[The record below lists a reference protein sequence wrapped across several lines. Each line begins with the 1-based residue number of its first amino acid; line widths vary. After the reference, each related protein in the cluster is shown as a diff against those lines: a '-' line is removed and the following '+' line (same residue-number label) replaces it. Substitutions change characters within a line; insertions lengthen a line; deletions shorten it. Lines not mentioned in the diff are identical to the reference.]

1 MEPTELLELLLALA
15 RDAGL
20 EVRTLGR
27 GRGGDLDA
35 HAVSGTCRV
44 RGAVWVVISA
54 SDPLELRLD
63 VLARALR
70 THASALVE
78 NRYLPPA
85 VRERITGA
93 RSRPPG
99 EKSRLALR
107 KADAGDHR

>member
-1 MEPTELLELLLALA
+1 MEPIELLELLLALA

-20 EVRTLGR
+20 EVHTL

-63 VLARALR
+63 ILARALH
-70 THASALVE
+70 THASVLIE

-85 VRERITGA
+85 VRERIAGA
-93 RSRPPG
+93 SN
-99 EKSRLALR
+99 
-107 KADAGDHR
+107 

>member
-1 MEPTELLELLLALA
+1 MEPTELMDSLLTLA

-20 EVRTLGR
+20 EVRTVGQ
-27 GRGGDLDA
+27 GGGGDLDTPA
-35 HAVSGTCRV
+35 ASGTCRV

-54 SDPLELRLD
+54 RDPIELRLE

-85 VRERITGA
+85 VRERITA
-93 RSRPPG
+93 S
-99 EKSRLALR
+99 
-107 KADAGDHR
+107 

>member
-20 EVRTLGR
+20 EVHTL
-27 GRGGDLDA
+27 GRGGDLDP
-35 HAVSGTCRV
+35 HAVSGT
-44 RGAVWVVISA
+44 VWVVISA

-93 RSRPPG
+93 SY
-99 EKSRLALR
+99 
-107 KADAGDHR
+107 